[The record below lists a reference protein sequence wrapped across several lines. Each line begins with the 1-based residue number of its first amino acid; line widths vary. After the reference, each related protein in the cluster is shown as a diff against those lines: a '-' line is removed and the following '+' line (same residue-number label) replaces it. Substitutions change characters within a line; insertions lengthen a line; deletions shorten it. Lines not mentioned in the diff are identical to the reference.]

1 MLLPTG
7 YGDPEG
13 EYWRLLNGLAQW
25 DVAAQRQ
32 VQVSDPDALT
42 LAQIL
47 TPRNLSD
54 YVVGQGKYMPLYNHA
69 GTLINDPVLL
79 RLDEDRIWLSIADSN
94 ILFWSRAIAAERGLD
109 VDLSEPDVSPLAV
122 QGPHAKDV
130 IESLFGAWV
139 RGLKHFRFGGAE
151 VSGIPV
157 VLARSGW
164 SKQGGFKLCLTDG
177 SKGTALWNI
186 VNEAGQPWDIGPGN
200 PNSVER
206 VESGLL
212 SWVGDTDDRTNPFEV
227 RLGRY
232 VDLEISGDV
241 IGMNALQAIHKTEP

>member
-1 MLLPTG
+1 MA
-7 YGDPEG
+7 
-13 EYWRLLNGLAQW
+13 WRNG

-32 VQVSDPDALT
+32 VQVSGPDALT

-54 YVVGQGKYMPLYNHA
+54 YVVGQGKYVPLYNHA

-79 RLDEDRIWLSIADSN
+79 RLDNDRIWLSIADSN
-94 ILFWSRAIAAERGLD
+94 ILFCSRAIAAERGLD

-122 QGPHAKDV
+122 QGPHAEDV
-130 IESLFGAWV
+130 IESLFGEWV
-139 RGLKHFRFGGAE
+139 RGLKHYRFRGAE

-164 SKQGGFKLCLTDG
+164 SKQGGFELYLTDG
-177 SKGTALWNI
+177 SNGTALWNI

-227 RLGRY
+227 CLGRY
-232 VDLEISGDV
+232 VDLEISGNV
-241 IGMNALQAIHKTEP
+241 IGMNALQAIHQDGAAAASARIDPR